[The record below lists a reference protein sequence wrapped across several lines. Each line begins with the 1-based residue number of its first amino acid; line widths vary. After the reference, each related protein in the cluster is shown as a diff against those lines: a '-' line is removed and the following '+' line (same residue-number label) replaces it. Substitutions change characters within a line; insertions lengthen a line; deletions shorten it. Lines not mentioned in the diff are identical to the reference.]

1 MIIALAA
8 VVTAGTTSYTVAT
21 HPESVPLF
29 ITVLLASANGVWIGS
44 ILVTRPAH
52 RTKTTRRHRKTV
64 AVRTTRHGR
73 TGARTAEP
81 QVETTPEQQDYAAEL
96 LAARIPQT
104 AAIAWQDAI
113 ALEEAL
119 RIYSKDDPPPPEEV
133 IWSPEE
139 EPAPIG

>member
-8 VVTAGTTSYTVAT
+8 AVTAGTVSYTAT
-21 HPESVPLF
+21 AHPESVPLF

-44 ILVTRPAH
+44 ILVTRPVH
-52 RTKTTRRHRKTV
+52 RTKTTRRHRKPV
-64 AVRTTRHGR
+64 AARTTRHGR
-73 TGARTAEP
+73 TGARTVKP
-81 QVETTPEQQDYAAEL
+81 QVETTPEQEDPAAEL

-104 AAIAWQDAI
+104 STIAEQDKI

-119 RIYSKDDPPPPEEV
+119 RIYSRTDPPPLEDV
-133 IWSPEE
+133 IWMPEE